1 MYWRPDMTMTTEV
14 IKLSEIPMGKMKVVK
29 ALNDDILLSNV
40 GGKIYATSN
49 RCGHQNASLA
59 KGTLEGNVVTCPL
72 HAAKFDVTTGQSVA
86 GPQLMMSPDVM
97 QKLPPEM
104 LAMFKKT
111 GEILSEIEVKPLKTY
126 KVSVKGDSVILE
138 SDR

>member
-1 MYWRPDMTMTTEV
+1 MTTEV
-14 IKLSEIPMGKMKVVK
+14 IKLSEIPVGKMKAVK

-49 RCGHQNASLA
+49 RCGHQNAPLA
-59 KGTLEGNVVTCPL
+59 KGSLEGNVVTCPL
-72 HAAKFDVTTGQSVA
+72 HAAKFDVTTGKNVA
-86 GPQLMMSPDVM
+86 GPQHMMSPDVM

-104 LAMFKKT
+104 LAMFKKN

-126 KVSVKGDSVILE
+126 RVSVIGDSVTLE

>member
-1 MYWRPDMTMTTEV
+1 MATKV
-14 IKLSEIPMGKMKVVK
+14 IKLSEIPVGKMKAVK

-40 GGKIYATSN
+40 GGKIYTTSN

-59 KGTLEGNVVTCPL
+59 KGNLEGNLVACPL
-72 HAAKFDVTTGQSVA
+72 HAAKFNVTTGQNVV
-86 GPQLMMSPDVM
+86 GPQLMMPPDMV

-104 LAMFKKT
+104 LAMFRRT

-138 SDR
+138 SD